1 MADKYDVVLDD
12 WQQEFL
18 DTKGDKILCCGRQV
32 GKSKVCSK
40 DAGDWAL
47 NNKNKIVLMI
57 APTERQAFEL
67 FSKTL
72 SYLTTY
78 YNKEVSKGKDRP
90 TKSKITLKNGT
101 KIYCL
106 PTGEYGVGI
115 RGLTVGRLYV
125 DEASRINDQ
134 IFTEVVGPM
143 LLTTGGDT
151 VLLSTPHGAIGE
163 FYNCWINKDEAYN
176 SYTRFSVTTEKVV
189 QDRPLNP
196 TWTEAQREGALK
208 VIEQARSRLSNK
220 SYAQEYLG
228 EFVEDLFRYFSDEL
242 IMKCCTKQR
251 DEIVSKRNTYYLGVD
266 IARMGEDTTVYSILR
281 RNENNLFIMVN
292 MIVQRK
298 KDTVYTLNRIYELNR
313 IYNFKNIGIDAGSGS
328 LGVGIYDQL
337 MDNDSTKRKVIAIDN
352 KARFL
357 DRDKIKKKTLVKE
370 DLYDNLRAMM
380 EQGRIQLLDDEYL
393 IECLRGIQYEYVM
406 KSGSPSRLQIYG
418 VPHVL
423 SDAIESLNRAAIFA
437 QDKALNITLYSIK
450 V

>member
-1 MADKYDVVLDD
+1 MPKEYDIVLDD
-12 WQQEFL
+12 WQQDFI
-18 DTKGDKILCCGRQV
+18 DTTGDKILCCGRQV
-32 GKSKVCSK
+32 GKSKVASK

-47 NNKNKIVLMI
+47 KNKNKVVLMI

-72 SYLTTY
+72 SYLDTY
-78 YNKEVSKGKDRP
+78 HSKEVKKGKDRP

-125 DEASRINDQ
+125 DEASRINDL

-151 VLLSTPHGAIGE
+151 VLLSTPHGAVGE
-163 FYNCWINKDEAYN
+163 FYNVWINKDNAYD
-176 SYTRFSVTTEKVV
+176 SYTRFSITTEKVV
-189 QDRPLNP
+189 SERPINDS
-196 TWTEAQREGALK
+196 WTTTQREGALK
-208 VIEQARSRLSNK
+208 VIEQAKSRLSNK
-220 SYAQEYLG
+220 SFAQEYLG
-228 EFVEDLFRYFSDEL
+228 EFVEDLFRYFSDDL
-242 IMKCCTKQR
+242 ILKSCTKVR
-251 DEIVSKRNTYYLGVD
+251 DELVSKRAVYYLGVD

-292 MIVQRK
+292 MIIQKK
-298 KDTVYTLNRIYELNR
+298 KDTVYTLNKIYQLNSV
-313 IYNFKNIGIDAGSGS
+313 YNFKSIGIDAGSGS

-337 MDNDSTKRKVIAIDN
+337 MNNDSTKRKVVAIDN

-357 DRDKIKKKTLVKE
+357 DRDKTKKKTLVKE

-380 EQGRIQLLDDEYL
+380 EQGRIQLLNDDYL

-406 KSGSPSRLQIYG
+406 KDNTPTRLQIYAI
-418 VPHVL
+418 PHVL
-423 SDAIESLNRAAIFA
+423 SDAIESLTRAAIFA